1 MHIFTLLQ
9 MESKVDYEDFCIVQL
24 AYRSSFNSSE
34 QACTMLSLS
43 SDKKFYFN
51 NNSNNNNNNNKTAN
65 IHRSRI
71 IYIVTLACI
80 YIL

>member
-24 AYRSSFNSSE
+24 AYRSSFNSSK
-34 QACTMLSLS
+34 QACTVLSLS
-43 SDKKFYFN
+43 SDKKFHFNN
-51 NNSNNNNNNNKTAN
+51 NNSNNNNKTTD

-80 YIL
+80 YIFVT